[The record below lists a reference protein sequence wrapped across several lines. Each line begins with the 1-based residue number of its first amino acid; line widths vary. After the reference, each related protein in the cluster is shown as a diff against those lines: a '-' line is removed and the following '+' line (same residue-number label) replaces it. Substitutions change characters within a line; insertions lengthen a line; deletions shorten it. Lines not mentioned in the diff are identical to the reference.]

1 MSDKVNNGGDI
12 SSGFGDADFE
22 PPVSDEKAQQ
32 MLHSRKVSETETTV
46 VTSDGER
53 KVVEHQRERTEVE
66 RDDT

>member
-32 MLHSRKVSETETTV
+32 MLHSRTVRETDTTV
-46 VTSDGER
+46 VTSAGER
-53 KVVEHQRERTEVE
+53 KVVERQRERTEVE
-66 RDDT
+66 QDDA